1 MPRDDIDLFHIA
13 AAIAACLVAVG
24 LYRWMGF
31 FGVGLLGLLIVFV
44 VMNVELEDGRG
55 GGNAMYLHARQIAAE
70 DRSTRSE
77 KAGLRSERRR
87 RQRSSHYALTV
98 GLAFLAVGGVGFAF
112 FQLHLGR

>member
-31 FGVGLLGLLIVFV
+31 FGVGLLGLLVVFV
-44 VMNVELEDGRG
+44 VAKMSSSRMGAAAAAPCICMRG
-55 GGNAMYLHARQIAAE
+55 KSPPKIAPA
-70 DRSTRSE
+70 RSE
-77 KAGLRSERRR
+77 KAGLRSDRR

-98 GLAFLAVGGVGFAF
+98 GLAFLCVGGIGFAL